1 MHGAHHDTHAGMH
14 PMRAC
19 NTCRTHA
26 ALVNVEVGAERSAAA
41 RKACDEPKKCAST
54 LKNAKG
60 SVAQKNSSCS
70 GVAMSLPRDKPSREA
85 REAQRRRPPPSSARA
100 NRRAGAAAATAAA
113 IVDDHLRVGGAP
125 TEASPE
131 QRDDV
136 HVLALAERHRRVVAP
151 SRRKPARLATRG
163 RPQASEADSPA
174 TATSHENYGMA
185 QGARGR
191 LQMQHLRRRCCNMA
205 SSQLMQVAWEAFCGQ
220 PWKLS
225 GVRE

>member
-151 SRRKPARLATRG
+151 SRRARPAGHARPTTGYALA
-163 RPQASEADSPA
+163 P
-174 TATSHENYGMA
+174 
-185 QGARGR
+185 
-191 LQMQHLRRRCCNMA
+191 LRWYVQYMY
-205 SSQLMQVAWEAFCGQ
+205 V
-220 PWKLS
+220 
-225 GVRE
+225 

>member
-1 MHGAHHDTHAGMH
+1 
-14 PMRAC
+14 MRAC

-100 NRRAGAAAATAAA
+100 NRRAGAATAAA

-174 TATSHENYGMA
+174 TATSHENRSDLYYCTFL
-185 QGARGR
+185 GARGLVRCGCVR
-191 LQMQHLRRRCCNMA
+191 LQL
-205 SSQLMQVAWEAFCGQ
+205 
-220 PWKLS
+220 
-225 GVRE
+225 

>member
-174 TATSHENYGMA
+174 TATSHENRSDLYYTQQQRM
-185 QGARGR
+185 QIMQTCMESTGA
-191 LQMQHLRRRCCNMA
+191 
-205 SSQLMQVAWEAFCGQ
+205 
-220 PWKLS
+220 
-225 GVRE
+225 VRPTPHSVPTTNSPLTLTVTSVT

>member
-1 MHGAHHDTHAGMH
+1 MDTRRLTTPLMRDNTIVTAHTTRCMARTTTRMLACTPCEHATHAV
-14 PMRAC
+14 PMPPWSTSRW
-19 NTCRTHA
+19 
-26 ALVNVEVGAERSAAA
+26 VPSAAA

-100 NRRAGAAAATAAA
+100 NRRAGAATAAA

-136 HVLALAERHRRVVAP
+136 HVLALAERHQRVVAP
-151 SRRKPARLATRG
+151 SRRARPAGHA
-163 RPQASEADSPA
+163 RP
-174 TATSHENYGMA
+174 TT
-185 QGARGR
+185 
-191 LQMQHLRRRCCNMA
+191 
-205 SSQLMQVAWEAFCGQ
+205 
-220 PWKLS
+220 
-225 GVRE
+225 GV

>member
-1 MHGAHHDTHAGMH
+1 MPYPCRPGQRRGGCRAQRRGEEGMRRAKK
-14 PMRAC
+14 MRQHVEKREGI
-19 NTCRTHA
+19 CRTKK
-26 ALVNVEVGAERSAAA
+26 LVVLA
-41 RKACDEPKKCAST
+41 
-54 LKNAKG
+54 
-60 SVAQKNSSCS
+60 

-100 NRRAGAAAATAAA
+100 NRRAGAATAAA

-174 TATSHENYGMA
+174 TAT
-185 QGARGR
+185 
-191 LQMQHLRRRCCNMA
+191 RRR
-205 SSQLMQVAWEAFCGQ
+205 SLQS
-220 PWKLS
+220 P
-225 GVRE
+225 

>member
-100 NRRAGAAAATAAA
+100 NLQQLQLRS
-113 IVDDHLRVGGAP
+113 VDDHLRVGGAP

-174 TATSHENYGMA
+174 TATRRRSLYYAPDPMA
-185 QGARGR
+185 QRASSAALTRPR
-191 LQMQHLRRRCCNMA
+191 ERRRGPGRFRD
-205 SSQLMQVAWEAFCGQ
+205 SHYSQCA
-220 PWKLS
+220 
-225 GVRE
+225 